1 MKKLVLLF
9 IVSFLVT
16 SCQKE
21 SQDSE
26 KVTGLITEKAMVVS
40 ARVEAS
46 RIGTEILKKGGNAFD
61 AMMAT
66 ELALAVA
73 KESDVLILVINL
85 TGLYIHDLA
94 QTGNPTFAITI
105 DRETVRKKV
114 LFPAI
119 FAPVTIKNS

>member
-40 ARVEAS
+40 
-46 RIGTEILKKGGNAFD
+46 K
-61 AMMAT
+61 
-66 ELALAVA
+66 
-73 KESDVLILVINL
+73 
-85 TGLYIHDLA
+85 
-94 QTGNPTFAITI
+94 
-105 DRETVRKKV
+105 VR
-114 LFPAI
+114 L
-119 FAPVTIKNS
+119 